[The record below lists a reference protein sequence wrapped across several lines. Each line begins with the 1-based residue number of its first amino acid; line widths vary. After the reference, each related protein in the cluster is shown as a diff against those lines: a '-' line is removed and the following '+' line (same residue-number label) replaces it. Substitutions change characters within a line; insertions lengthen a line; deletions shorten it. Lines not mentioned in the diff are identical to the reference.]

1 MLYDARVADS
11 AGSRELLKTV
21 DPGKT
26 VVLQED
32 PGVKLDGTGS
42 GTAQISA
49 YGASEIE
56 AKVTTDKPGVLVMS
70 EIWYPA
76 WHVYIDG
83 APAKLLM
90 ADYSL
95 RGVAVPAGT
104 HTVTMRFE
112 SDAFRTGTWVTI
124 VALVAGIAGLA
135 LSWMKRGSSK
145 DVVVAGQPEE
155 AVPVP
160 SGS

>member
-1 MLYDARVADS
+1 M
-11 AGSRELLKTV
+11 
-21 DPGKT
+21 
-26 VVLQED
+26 
-32 PGVKLDGTGS
+32 
-42 GTAQISA
+42 
-49 YGASEIE
+49 
-56 AKVTTDKPGVLVMS
+56 TTDKPGVLVMS
-70 EIWYPA
+70 EIWYPS

-124 VALVAGIAGLA
+124 VALVAGLAGLV
-135 LSWMKRGSSK
+135 LSWMKGRSAKPADPAVEEGERERMEDRG
-145 DVVVAGQPEE
+145 
-155 AVPVP
+155 
-160 SGS
+160 